1 MEKLLVLSC
10 LVCLLTTLAIF
21 LRRFLGT
28 QSPAPVKL
36 PPGPARLPIIGNL
49 HNVGEKPHKSLAEL
63 ASVHGPLMSLK
74 LGQVTTIVAS
84 SAEVAK
90 EILHK
95 HDQLLSSRRLYLSV
109 CVQDHHKFAMPWIPV
124 GPKWRNLRK
133 VCNMYL
139 FTSQKLNSN
148 QELRS
153 KKVHDLLAR
162 VGRSSREGKAM
173 DIGRVGFMTTFSAIS
188 TTVLSFDLTNES
200 SDEVVE
206 FVEVV
211 RSTMEESGRPNL
223 GDYFPLFGA
232 MDLQGI
238 QRQMRSNFGKMLNMF
253 GKKIDERIK
262 ERNLKTYVSGND
274 MLDTLLDIVAQEN
287 HRDAFM
293 DLDHIKH
300 LFMVSTRAFLFLSFY
315 IYDGTDTTSSTLEW
329 AMAELLSN
337 PTTLAKAR
345 DELDQTIGRNNHLQE
360 SDIIRL
366 PYLQAIIKE
375 TFRLHPAAPMLLPRM
390 AEADVE
396 IRGYTV
402 PKGAQIV
409 INVWAIGRDS
419 STWNNPN
426 SFMPERFMGS
436 EIDVRGSG
444 CELIPFGGGRRICP
458 GLPLAMRML
467 HMMLGSLIH
476 WFEWKIADKDG
487 VESEC
492 LDMEEKL
499 GMGGLQKAKP
509 LLAIPKPR

>member
-95 HDQLLSSRRLYLSV
+95 HD
-109 CVQDHHKFAMPWIPV
+109 
-124 GPKWRNLRK
+124 
-133 VCNMYL
+133 L
-139 FTSQKLNSN
+139 F
-148 QELRS
+148 
-153 KKVHDLLAR
+153 
-162 VGRSSREGKAM
+162 
-173 DIGRVGFMTTFSAIS
+173 
-188 TTVLSFDLTNES
+188 
-200 SDEVVE
+200 
-206 FVEVV
+206 
-211 RSTMEESGRPNL
+211 
-223 GDYFPLFGA
+223 
-232 MDLQGI
+232 
-238 QRQMRSNFGKMLNMF
+238 
-253 GKKIDERIK
+253 
-262 ERNLKTYVSGND
+262 
-274 MLDTLLDIVAQEN
+274 VA
-287 HRDAFM
+287 
-293 DLDHIKH
+293 
-300 LFMVSTRAFLFLSFY
+300 
-315 IYDGTDTTSSTLEW
+315 GTDTTSSTLEW

-345 DELDQTIGRNNHLQE
+345 D
-360 SDIIRL
+360 
-366 PYLQAIIKE
+366 AIIKE